1 MDENCL
7 RQFKVA
13 GMKFWLGATQV
24 IKRRFQPCAPP
35 LAVSGDKRGSVILGG
50 HDDFAVATAQDK
62 RRRRAFYRFLGR
74 LLALILDKSSFACS
88 GRRQGY
94 HVGTGADRLAEAV
107 HQLIPLVV
115 IAPIAAGISQQH
127 GTRR

>member
-50 HDDFAVATAQDK
+50 HDDFAVEGGRGHLAGGVCARDG
-62 RRRRAFYRFLGR
+62 ALG
-74 LLALILDKSSFACS
+74 DQVK
-88 GRRQGY
+88 G
-94 HVGTGADRLAEAV
+94 
-107 HQLIPLVV
+107 
-115 IAPIAAGISQQH
+115 
-127 GTRR
+127 